1 MKWANCMNH
10 LWAEMMSKLWF
21 QLTEH
26 CAVSCCME
34 INNSDAV
41 RKSSTENFMC
51 WWKQKHVSYYRWKG
65 SHTSSMIRCIDNK
78 QIQKKNEIGTPNSK
92 LLLSLMVKARKR
104 SELNPDPYTFNVNN
118 CWCSALPYQRFA
130 GDIIKSK
137 KIMQAR
143 IRTSASV
150 LGSLQTISSFK
161 SFGRGQ
167 EVFLFICFFLHF
179 SLLTWLNSRSSRK
192 PIKREACIHDISLGS
207 FHIYGFLCHDSEDVP
222 WT

>member
-1 MKWANCMNH
+1 MVTPHTRPYTVHGRSTLKDDRERVWTDRSVNSKRHGRLLMKWANCMNH

-118 CWCSALPYQRFA
+118 YWCSALPYQRFA

-137 KIMQAR
+137 KIMQRR

-150 LGSLQTISSFK
+150 LGS
-161 SFGRGQ
+161 
-167 EVFLFICFFLHF
+167 
-179 SLLTWLNSRSSRK
+179 
-192 PIKREACIHDISLGS
+192 
-207 FHIYGFLCHDSEDVP
+207 
-222 WT
+222 